1 MINDVKNNGD
11 KFSFVFTK
19 ADDGFN
25 LQGLKALLIDIQDKN
40 CNKVGN

>member
-19 ADDGFN
+19 ADHGFN
-25 LQGLKALLIDIQDKN
+25 LYGLKALLFDIQDKY
-40 CNKVGN
+40 CKKAGN